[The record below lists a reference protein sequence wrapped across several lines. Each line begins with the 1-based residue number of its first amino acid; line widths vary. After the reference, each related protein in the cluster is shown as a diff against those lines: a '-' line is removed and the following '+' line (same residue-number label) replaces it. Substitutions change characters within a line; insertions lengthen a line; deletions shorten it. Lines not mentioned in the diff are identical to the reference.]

1 MARAEST
8 AGYDHHDRHLHVH
21 VTDPRATYYDLVTEF
36 LQAAGKAPDWFWRL
50 VGSFGTHEAE
60 KMEEIIS
67 SAFEAGAYIAHDHAE
82 DLDFEW
88 VTEEECEAERRA
100 GEEPPEEPP
109 AQAEPETPSDDELPA
124 DTEPSSAP
132 SRSKGAGDWSPYP

>member
-1 MARAEST
+1 MARAESN

-50 VGSFGTHEAE
+50 VGTFGTHEAE

-88 VTEEECEAERRA
+88 VTEDECEEERQGGGPA
-100 GEEPPEEPP
+100 DESTPETESPP
-109 AQAEPETPSDDELPA
+109 ARSSRRPVGET
-124 DTEPSSAP
+124 DTFT
-132 SRSKGAGDWSPYP
+132 